1 MNSRRRVNSTVMRL
15 FMNSRGARIVA
26 GLAFIGT
33 IVFIVGIY
41 LLLRRVVFLANA
53 SAYNAPVVSVSQ
65 EYVSSGHGR
74 HLAYVPTVEVRD
86 SLGHSLSL
94 KVDTS
99 DESPVY
105 SIGQQMR
112 VVCNPTRG
120 CIENTFGAKWGDSL
134 LDFLISL
141 VCFVPLLYFKL
152 VPRDAEPT
160 TTPLNL
166 RHDA

>member
-1 MNSRRRVNSTVMRL
+1 MT
-15 FMNSRGARIVA
+15 SRGARAVA
-26 GLAFIGT
+26 VLAFIGI
-33 IVFIVGIY
+33 IVFIVGVY
-41 LLLRRVVFLANA
+41 VLLREIVFLANA
-53 SAYNAPVVSVSQ
+53 TAYTAPVVSVSH
-65 EYVSSGHGR
+65 EYVPKGR
-74 HLAYVPTVEVRD
+74 GSVLAYVPTVEVRD
-86 SLGHSLSL
+86 SQGRSLHL
-94 KVDTS
+94 KVDMF

-112 VVCNPTRG
+112 IFCNPTRG
-120 CIENTFGAKWGDSL
+120 CIENAFGAKWGDSL

-152 VPRDAEPT
+152 VPRGAEPT